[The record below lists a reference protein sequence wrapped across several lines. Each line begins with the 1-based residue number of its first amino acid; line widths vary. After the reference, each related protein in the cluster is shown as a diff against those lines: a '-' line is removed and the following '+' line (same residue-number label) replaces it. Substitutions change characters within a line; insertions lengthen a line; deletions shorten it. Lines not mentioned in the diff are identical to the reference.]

1 MRLWSGARDNGCSE
15 NKIGATLVSLEHTR
29 QKFWE
34 ALGCLI
40 GASPIQ
46 DRLAHAALLLVTL
59 APREVAALP
68 EEIQSR
74 FTAWMDTFE
83 RHPAEIP
90 GEGTIHASARK
101 LTSVEGVKLAR
112 EVLDIY
118 VTLHGG
124 I

>member
-1 MRLWSGARDNGCSE
+1 MSIER
-15 NKIGATLVSLEHTR
+15 TR

-46 DRLAHAALLLVTL
+46 DRLVHAALLLVTL
-59 APREVAALP
+59 GPDEVAALP
-68 EEIQSR
+68 KEIQSR
-74 FTAWMDTFE
+74 FKAWMDTFD
-83 RHPAEIP
+83 RHPAETP
-90 GEGTIHASARK
+90 GEGAIHASARK
-101 LTSVEGVKLAR
+101 LTSDESVKLAQ

-118 VTLHGG
+118 VKLHGG